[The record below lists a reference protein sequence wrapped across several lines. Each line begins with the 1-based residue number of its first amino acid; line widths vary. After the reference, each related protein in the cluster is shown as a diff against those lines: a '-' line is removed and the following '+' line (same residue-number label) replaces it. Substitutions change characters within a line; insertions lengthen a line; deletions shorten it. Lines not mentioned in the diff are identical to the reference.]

1 VSDRISLTTPL
12 LSNYACRVAQ
22 RGTRRLYF
30 NCGGLVVTAML
41 LLSAT
46 IGVLAVVAFYLLV
59 QAGGN
64 ASEGLIGAL
73 LGVSFAFWSG
83 YLAITRYRQHG
94 HFEVDAETGVLRRYR
109 GGRQVGEFRLR
120 DVRRV
125 WLALDVTDTLHL
137 DALPSWLQ
145 IGLTSGEVFRL
156 AKGTRE
162 ELQPVCEAMRRLGL
176 ALT

>member
-22 RGTRRLYF
+22 RGTRRIEF
-30 NCGGLVVTAML
+30 DCSGLVFTVML

-46 IGVLAVVAFYLLV
+46 IGALSVVAFYLLV

-64 ASEGLIGAL
+64 PTEGLVGAL
-73 LGVSFAFWSG
+73 LGVSFAFWSS
-83 YLAITRYRQHG
+83 YLAVQRYRQHG
-94 HFEVDAETGVLRRYR
+94 HFEVDADEGVLRRFR
-109 GGRQVGEFRLR
+109 AGRQVSEFRLR
-120 DVRRV
+120 DIRRV

-145 IGLTSGEVFRL
+145 IAMTSGEVFRV

-162 ELQPVCEAMRRLGL
+162 ELEPVCAALRRLGL
-176 ALT
+176 ATK